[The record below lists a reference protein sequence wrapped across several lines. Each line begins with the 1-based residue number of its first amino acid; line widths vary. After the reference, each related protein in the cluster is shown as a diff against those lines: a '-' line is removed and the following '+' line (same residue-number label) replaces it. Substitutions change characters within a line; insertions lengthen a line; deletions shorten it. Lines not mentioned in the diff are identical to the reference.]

1 MSATSR
7 GIATAIHARGNVYL
21 RICRRIERTQGYSKK
36 NPEQRW
42 GLRERVFFACGASHI
57 LAYAF
62 LERYEMPDAKVVW
75 IKPRPGL
82 WGNHIFVAFDGW
94 AFDYHGYSHQMRFSI
109 TLGSVRGI
117 LAGMGCDAC
126 RVTGGGSHL

>member
-1 MSATSR
+1 
-7 GIATAIHARGNVYL
+7 
-21 RICRRIERTQGYSKK
+21 
-36 NPEQRW
+36 
-42 GLRERVFFACGASHI
+42 VFFACGASHI

-94 AFDYHGYSHQMRFSI
+94 AFDYHGYSRSNALLDHTWKPYAAFWPGWDATLVELPAEALISEPKSRTYDGLWLLEPKGFSGNKCAI
-109 TLGSVRGI
+109 W
-117 LAGMGCDAC
+117 GMSI
-126 RVTGGGSHL
+126 R